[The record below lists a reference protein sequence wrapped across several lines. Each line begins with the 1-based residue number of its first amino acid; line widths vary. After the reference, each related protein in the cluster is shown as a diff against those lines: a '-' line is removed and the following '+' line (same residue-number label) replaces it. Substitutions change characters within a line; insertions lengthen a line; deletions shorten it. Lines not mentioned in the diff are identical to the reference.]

1 MPLTEEQEVIVE
13 SIGKPLLVLAGPGT
27 GKTEVLAYRILCLLK
42 NNLATKDKIIGIT
55 FTTKA
60 AKQMRNRLKEL
71 GLEINDQ
78 PLLCTL
84 HSLSMRMLKDRGNEI
99 DISEDFVI
107 ADEYESSLILGD
119 AISEIK
125 PSAMVN
131 RKKWGNEILLLK
143 AERKESDDISDGF
156 FKKVYMR
163 YQELLRFHFALDF
176 QDLIIQACKLLEAS
190 EETKNNYQGKSKYLL
205 ADEFQDINKAE
216 YSLIKYIAGTAK
228 GLFVVGDDK
237 QSIYGWRGGDP
248 QIILGFTKN
257 FLQAIQKPMTI
268 CKIGRK
274 RVCWRSQ
281 QTLFHG
287 GATLGNASFH
297 LQAIG

>member
-27 GKTEVLAYRILCLLK
+27 GKTEVLAYRILYLLK

-119 AISEIK
+119 AISEIE

-176 QDLIIQACKLLEAS
+176 
-190 EETKNNYQGKSKYLL
+190 
-205 ADEFQDINKAE
+205 
-216 YSLIKYIAGTAK
+216 
-228 GLFVVGDDK
+228 
-237 QSIYGWRGGDP
+237 
-248 QIILGFTKN
+248 
-257 FLQAIQKPMTI
+257 
-268 CKIGRK
+268 
-274 RVCWRSQ
+274 
-281 QTLFHG
+281 
-287 GATLGNASFH
+287 
-297 LQAIG
+297 